1 MPKSLTRALF
11 VAALTSAIVTSQAT
25 QTLASNLGNIVG
37 RVQTATMNTGN
48 QMAASFLPVAD
59 VNVAAVSPSGTFK
72 ALSNAA
78 GFYALTGMPVDTYVL
93 TFSKQ
98 GFVTQPIPGVTV
110 TQDATVT
117 VNAILQ
123 TALKTLSPVTVRG
136 AQSLV
141 QPNSPA
147 DRYTVT
153 STQIQNITG
162 TPQNISETAVLN
174 SLPGITTDTGG
185 YPIIRGG
192 AENDEGFQLEGVDA
206 TEPITGQFINSLS
219 LSGTSRLVVET
230 GGYDVSNGN
239 TNSGVVNIV
248 VKRGS
253 YPGAGLAT
261 MDSNFP
267 NFDHRFAVEYGNG
280 SPDNRFSYFV
290 SYNGLRQYRVYGDQ
304 HTFLPFLV
312 SQVGDASGNESNIN
326 LFYRWGQD
334 NRNEL
339 QYFGENG
346 ANLFDENY
354 NVLQYGG
361 TQSAYC
367 NTVGGVGTQ
376 TCLPYGS
383 ANLEVQNVGG
393 TGIGGTDRNTAW
405 STTLFP
411 GQVGYNQAINY
422 PDAENNNHFIEKL
435 NYKRQFSSNSYGDV
449 SLFRTNVHDFFIVP
463 WDGGA
468 FADEYEFNYSNNTG
482 VNADYQNQISNQN
495 LLALGGELKFTTTG
509 FSIGI
514 PTVEEIIE
522 PLETNYVGYINFDPR
537 ISRRPAAAA
546 PQGATPTCV
555 SPPFPLST
563 YVNDGSFITD
573 PVQTWN
579 AWIQDTWTP
588 NDHFNVK
595 AGLRW
600 DQQVLHLPSNA
611 AALSTIYTQPS
622 TNGFCNGAGGMSY
635 PGTCYVDVPGE
646 PVGTN
651 VTRPSQISPRIALTY
666 TPNINGR
673 DVFRVSAGTFIE
685 FTPLSNIENTY
696 QIPNAAYSC
705 TIASGCFQPL
715 PGYSSTCVNGADPA
729 NGSVPCNGINN
740 LGQQAL
746 EDLNKNNFA
755 QYTPV
760 LPQRA
765 FSADFSWEHDFG
777 HGWDAKLTP
786 YYRKGTNYVVES
798 TPLIGTLADGTSI
811 FGAPTESNAGNN
823 ENTGLEWAFSK
834 SATFGFSGYFN
845 GTYDNTLAN
854 YNSDFF
860 PSVNAAAVQLNHFF
874 HVSYLAPVTATLG
887 IIYHD
892 RHGLLITTEFPYESG
907 YYYGVGT
914 HTFVYALCGQVAGC
928 TGNPNSS
935 VPVEVLNT
943 DLAAAS
949 LGQNSRTSAYYFTDI
964 TNPGTILNPNIV
976 GSRGTAEGSDPGS
989 LQSPQRLT
997 MNMSIAH
1004 DIGQGPNHF
1013 QVGVRGVNLFG
1024 NYSPG
1029 VIGGNSRFRVNG
1041 LGGYNGIGYTPG
1053 NSGGAPNS
1061 GSNNVNP
1068 SYEPL
1073 QFPRGPYPYE
1083 SEATGAARLYTFFV
1097 SSNF

>member
-1 MPKSLTRALF
+1 
-11 VAALTSAIVTSQAT
+11 
-25 QTLASNLGNIVG
+25 
-37 RVQTATMNTGN
+37 
-48 QMAASFLPVAD
+48 MAASFLPVAD
-59 VNVAAVSPSGTFK
+59 VNVAAVSPSGSFK
-72 ALSNAA
+72 ALSNSA
-78 GFYALTGMPVDTYVL
+78 GFYALTGLPVDTYVV

-110 TQDATVT
+110 TQDATIT
-117 VNAILQ
+117 LNALLQ
-123 TALKTLSPVTVRG
+123 TALKTLTPVVVRG

-141 QPNSPA
+141 QPNQPA
-147 DRYTVT
+147 DRYTVN

-219 LSGTSRLVVET
+219 LSGTSRIVLET

-253 YPGAGLAT
+253 YPGAGMAT
-261 MDSNFP
+261 MTSNAP
-267 NFDHRFAVEYGNG
+267 NFDHRFAIEYGNG
-280 SPDNRFSYFV
+280 TPDNRFSYFV
-290 SYNGLRQYRVYGDQ
+290 SYNGLRQFRVYGDT
-304 HTFLPFLV
+304 HTFLPQEV
-312 SQVGDASGNESNIN
+312 SAVGDSSGNESNIN

-346 ANLFDENY
+346 ANQFLFNY

-361 TQSAYC
+361 TQSAIC
-367 NTVGGVGTQ
+367 APASAVVGGQ

-393 TGIGGTDRNTAW
+393 VGFGGTNQTMAW

-411 GQVGYNQAINY
+411 AQVAYNQAINY
-422 PDAENNNHFIEKL
+422 SDGENNNHFIEKL
-435 NYKRQFSSNSYGDV
+435 NYKRQFSSNSYGDF
-449 SLFRTNVHDFFIVP
+449 SLFRTNVHDIFLVP

-468 FADEYEFNYSNNTG
+468 FADEYEYNASNNTG

-495 LLALGGELKFTTTG
+495 LIALGGELKFTQSD

-514 PTVEEIIE
+514 PTLEMLSE
-522 PLETNYVGYINFDPR
+522 PLECGVNCGNSALGAYGYTTPGYIGYINLPHG
-537 ISRRPAAAA
+537 SGGCGTA
-546 PQGATPTCV
+546 GATPTCV
-555 SPPFPLST
+555 SPAFPLST
-563 YVNDGSFITD
+563 FVNNGSFITD

-595 AGLRW
+595 LGLRW
-600 DQQVLHLPSNA
+600 DEQVLHLPSNA
-611 AALSTIYTQPS
+611 AALSTIWTQSDAPTAGSPS
-622 TNGFCNGAGGMSY
+622 LCNGAGGNTY
-635 PGTCYVDVPGE
+635 LGTCFIDTPGA
-646 PVGTN
+646 PVNTN

-673 DVFRVSAGTFIE
+673 NVFRASAGTFIE

-696 QIPNAAYSC
+696 QIPMAAYNC
-705 TIASGCFQPL
+705 TIASGCFHPL
-715 PGYSSTCVNGADPA
+715 PGYSATCVNGVDPA

-777 HGWDAKLTP
+777 NGLDLKITP
-786 YYRKGTNYVVES
+786 YYRKGTNYVVAS

-811 FGAPTESNAGNN
+811 FGAPIESNAGTN
-823 ENTGLEWAFSK
+823 ENTGIEWAFSK
-834 SATFGFSGYFN
+834 SSTFGFSGYLN

-860 PSVNAAAVQLNHFF
+860 PSVNVAAVALNHFF

-887 IIYHD
+887 VVYHD

-928 TGNPNSS
+928 TGNPNTS

-943 DLAAAS
+943 DLASAS
-949 LGQNSRTSAYYFTDI
+949 LGQNTRTSAYYFTDI

-976 GSRGTAEGSDPGS
+976 GSRGTPEGPDPGS
-989 LQSPQRLT
+989 LRSPQRLT

-1004 DIGQGPNHF
+1004 DIGSGPNHF
-1013 QVGVRGVNLFG
+1013 QVGVRGTNLFG

-1029 VIGGNSRFRVNG
+1029 VVGGNSRFRANG
-1041 LGGYNGIGYTPG
+1041 MGGYNGLGYTG
-1053 NSGGAPNS
+1053 GSSGGAPNS

-1083 SEATGAARLYTFFV
+1083 SEATGAARLYTFFI